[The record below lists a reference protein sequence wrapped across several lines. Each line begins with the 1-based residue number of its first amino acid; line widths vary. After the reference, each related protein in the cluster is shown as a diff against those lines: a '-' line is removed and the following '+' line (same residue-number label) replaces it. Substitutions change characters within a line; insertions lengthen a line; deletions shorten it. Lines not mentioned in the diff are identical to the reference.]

1 MKRIYILLLLLPFQ
15 LKAQQTED
23 VLRAVE
29 ENNIELQALR
39 KENEAAVLE
48 VKSQNALESTS
59 VEYSPFFRRGV
70 DGVASSELV
79 VKQGFDFPTL
89 YAARSKSGKLQ
100 QQVLDLQYQVSR
112 RDILLEAKLRCH
124 DLIYFNKVEGLLEQR
139 RKNAEELLALYDK
152 KLEEGD
158 ATIIEVNKIKMD
170 RMNIEK
176 EAAEIEAEMH
186 AAFQS
191 LAALNGNHPV
201 SFDAREY
208 GLAVMDGTPEEI
220 AVKIMESDYMLQQGK
235 AADMASEQEV
245 KVVKQNWIPKLEIGY
260 RRNTDVESSSNGFMV
275 GASLPIFSNARNV
288 KIAKARQ
295 ASARLEL
302 DNAKIATENQIYAL
316 IYQARQLRTSME
328 IYDTGLMYST
338 LEMLQKAVKA
348 GELSIID
355 YYVEADSI
363 YENLHSY
370 LDVERAYHNAMAEL
384 YKNEL

>member
-139 RKNAEELLALYDK
+139 RKNAEELLALYD
-152 KLEEGD
+152 
-158 ATIIEVNKIKMD
+158 
-170 RMNIEK
+170 
-176 EAAEIEAEMH
+176 
-186 AAFQS
+186 
-191 LAALNGNHPV
+191 
-201 SFDAREY
+201 
-208 GLAVMDGTPEEI
+208 
-220 AVKIMESDYMLQQGK
+220 
-235 AADMASEQEV
+235 
-245 KVVKQNWIPKLEIGY
+245 
-260 RRNTDVESSSNGFMV
+260 
-275 GASLPIFSNARNV
+275 
-288 KIAKARQ
+288 
-295 ASARLEL
+295 
-302 DNAKIATENQIYAL
+302 
-316 IYQARQLRTSME
+316 
-328 IYDTGLMYST
+328 
-338 LEMLQKAVKA
+338 
-348 GELSIID
+348 
-355 YYVEADSI
+355 
-363 YENLHSY
+363 
-370 LDVERAYHNAMAEL
+370 
-384 YKNEL
+384 